1 MSLPLVVLA
10 LFAQGAGSPQI
21 APYPEDES
29 DLIPAA
35 EHKARRD
42 ALMAAMPRGSVAV
55 MFTNPVHQR
64 NADMSFPHRAESDFL
79 YLTGCTEPESALI
92 LCPDGMTIDGK
103 NVREVIFVQP
113 RNPLMETWDG
123 RRMGAERAATRLGI
137 QMSLPNARFAEG
149 IAAIAGKTR
158 TRVRA
163 VPGAT
168 GTLAGMFKAA
178 EPAEPIAND
187 AFNVSRHVGTMRATK
202 SPKELELMQRAIDA
216 SVVAHTEA
224 LKSAGAGMRE
234 WEIKAL
240 VEYLFA
246 KNGCEAVAYGSI
258 VGSGENSCTLH
269 YMSNRKLMNDGE
281 MVVMDVGGEY
291 HGYAAD
297 VTRSYPVNGKFTP
310 DQRAI
315 YELVLKAQNAGIAA
329 CRPGASLN
337 ASDKAA
343 RDIIAD
349 GLVKLGIV
357 AKPADSRRYFM
368 HGTSH
373 YLGLDVHDPQSV
385 RTMEPNHVLTV
396 EPGVYIAPGSPCD
409 KRWWGIG
416 VRIEDD
422 ILVTSGDP
430 INLSGKLPRGI
441 AQIEALMAQEGLGNR
456 LEGVLPKNSR

>member
-1 MSLPLVVLA
+1 MSLPLVALA
-10 LFAQGAGSPQI
+10 LFVQGAGSAQI

-35 EHKARRD
+35 EHKARRE
-42 ALMAAMPRGSVAV
+42 ALMAAMPKGSVAV
-55 MFTNPVHQR
+55 MFTNPIHQR
-64 NADMSFPHRAESDFL
+64 NADMDFPHRAESDFL

-92 LCPDGMTIDGK
+92 LCPDGMTVDGK
-103 NVREVIFVQP
+103 NVREILFVQP
-113 RNPLMETWDG
+113 RNPLMETWNG
-123 RRMGAERAATRLGI
+123 RRMGFERAATRLGI
-137 QMSLPNARFAEG
+137 EMSLSNERFKDG
-149 IAAIAGKTR
+149 IAAIAGKIR
-158 TRVRA
+158 TRGRGI
-163 VPGAT
+163 PGAT
-168 GTLAGMFKAA
+168 GTLAEMIKAA
-178 EPAEPIAND
+178 EPPEPIPNR
-187 AFNVSRHVGTMRATK
+187 AFNVSQHVGVMRATK

-216 SVVAHTEA
+216 SVVAHVEA
-224 LKSAGAGMRE
+224 LKSAGGGMRE

-297 VTRSYPVNGKFTP
+297 VTRSYPVNGKFSP
-310 DQRAI
+310 EQRAV

-329 CRPGASLN
+329 CRAGASLN

-343 RDIIAD
+343 RDVISE
-349 GLVKLGIV
+349 GLVRLGIV
-357 AKPADSRRYFM
+357 AKPTESRRYFM

-396 EPGVYIAPGSPCD
+396 EPGVYISPGSPCD
-409 KRWWGIG
+409 KKWWGIG

-422 ILVTSGDP
+422 ILVTSGEP
-430 INLSGKLPRGI
+430 VNLSGKLPRSI
-441 AQIEALMAQEGLGNR
+441 PEIEALMAQEGLGNR
-456 LEGVLPKNSR
+456 LDGVLPTSGR